1 MSDPRRSNGPT
12 GPTDWNAI
20 DWRKANRLVRNLRQR
35 IFRATRENDL
45 KKVRSLQKL
54 LLRSWSNLVL
64 SVRRATQ
71 QNQGKNTPGVDKVLV
86 KTPTARGKL
95 VATMTDQTVWRA
107 KPVRR
112 VYIPKANGQRRPL
125 GIPTILDRCWQGV
138 VKNALEPEW
147 EARFEGSS
155 YGFRPGRGCH
165 DAMARIYQLAKGT
178 STRKWVV
185 DADIKG
191 AFDNIGHEPLL
202 RAIGQFPARELI
214 KQWLKAGYVELGQLH
229 ETPAGTPQ
237 GGVISPLLANI
248 AFHGMEQ
255 VLGVAYAANG
265 DLKPKSPALVR
276 YADDFVVFCPTEE
289 EARQCLNKLRTWLA
303 ERNLQLSE
311 EKTKLVHLSNG
322 FDFLGFTVR
331 HYAVPTS
338 PSGWRLQIQ
347 PSRKSVRRLKE
358 HLREVWRRF
367 QGAPVAAVV
376 RALNP
381 VIRGWANYFR
391 AQCAGKT
398 FAKLEKWMY
407 DREVRYAKRRH
418 PNKSRFW
425 MVRKYWGV
433 PVRGRKDR
441 WVFGDKPSGAY
452 RLRFS
457 WFRQKHHVPVKG
469 TVSPDD
475 ARRKGYWEER
485 RKRNASDLSR
495 LDQKLASRQGWT
507 CPVCGDELLNGEEV
521 HRHHR
526 QPKEEGGTDDL
537 DNLVLLHLYCHQQ
550 VHLRDLKP
558 GGGS

>member
-1 MSDPRRSNGPT
+1 MSDHGRSNGPT

-20 DWRKANRLVRNLRQR
+20 DWRKANRVVRNLRQR
-35 IFRATRENDL
+35 IFRAARENDL

-86 KTPTARGKL
+86 KTPTARGEL
-95 VATMTDQTVWRA
+95 VETMAGHQVWRA

-112 VYIPKANGQRRPL
+112 VYIPKANGKLRPL

-202 RAIGQFPARELI
+202 RAIGQFPARELV
-214 KQWLKAGYVELGQLH
+214 KQWLKAGFMELGQLH
-229 ETPAGTPQ
+229 ETPTGTPQ

-265 DLKPKSPALVR
+265 ELKPKSPALVR
-276 YADDFVVFCPTEE
+276 YADDFVVFCHTEE
-289 EARQCLNKLRTWLA
+289 EARQCLDKLRTWLA

-311 EKTKLVHLSNG
+311 EKTKLVHLSEG
-322 FDFLGFTVR
+322 FDFLGFTVK
-331 HYAVPTS
+331 HYAVPAS

-347 PSRKSVRRLKE
+347 PSRKSVQRIKE
-358 HLREVWRRF
+358 RLREVWRRF

-381 VIRGWANYFR
+381 IIRGWATYFR
-391 AQCAGKT
+391 TQCAGKT

-418 PNKSRFW
+418 PNKSRSW
-425 MVRKYWGV
+425 MVQKYWGV
-433 PVRGRKDR
+433 PVRRRKDR
-441 WVFGDKPSGAY
+441 WVFGDKSSGAY

-457 WFRQKHHVPVKG
+457 WFRQTHHIPVKG
-469 TVSPDD
+469 TASPDD
-475 ARRKGYWEER
+475 ARLKDYWENR
-485 RKRNASDLSR
+485 RPCNSRSLSPT
-495 LDQKLASRQGWT
+495 DQKLGQRQGWR
-507 CPVCGDELLNGEEV
+507 CPICGEALLNGEEL

-526 QPKEEGGTDDL
+526 QPRQDGGTDDL
-537 DNLVLLHLYCHQQ
+537 DNRVLLHLYCHQQ

-558 GGGS
+558 ESGS

>member
-45 KKVRSLQKL
+45 KKVRSLQKVW
-54 LLRSWSNLVL
+54 LRSGSNLVL

-95 VATMTDQTVWRA
+95 VATMAGQTIWWARR
-107 KPVRR
+107 VRR
-112 VYIPKANGQRRPL
+112 VYIPKANGKRRHL

-202 RAIGQFPARELI
+202 RAIGQFPARGLV

-229 ETPAGTPQ
+229 ETPTGTPQ
-237 GGVISPLLANI
+237 GGVISPPLANI
-248 AFHGMEQ
+248 ALHGTEQ
-255 VLGVAYAANG
+255 ILGVAYAADG
-265 DLKPKSPALVR
+265 ELKPKSPALVR
-276 YADDFVVFCPTEE
+276 YADDLVVFCHTEE
-289 EARQCLNKLRTWLA
+289 EARQCLEKLRLWLT

-311 EKTKLVHLSNG
+311 EKTKLVHLSEG
-322 FDFLGFTVR
+322 FDFLGFTVK

-347 PSRKSVRRLKE
+347 PSRKSVQRVKE
-358 HLREVWRRF
+358 RLREVWRRF

-381 VIRGWANYFR
+381 IIRGWANYFR
-391 AQCAGKT
+391 AQCAGRT

-433 PVRGRKDR
+433 PVPGRKDR
-441 WVFGDKPSGAY
+441 WVFGDKSGRAY

-457 WFRQKHHVPVKG
+457 WFRQKHHIPVKG
-469 TVSPDD
+469 TASPDD
-475 ARRKGYWEER
+475 THLRGYWEER
-485 RKRNASDLSR
+485 RKCNSSDLSR
-495 LDQKLASRQGWT
+495 PDQKLATRQGWI
-507 CPVCGDELLNGEEV
+507 CPICGDDLPTGQEV
-521 HRHHR
+521 QRPPR
-526 QPKEEGGTDDL
+526 QPKE
-537 DNLVLLHLYCHQQ
+537 QA
-550 VHLRDLKP
+550 
-558 GGGS
+558 

>member
-95 VATMTDQTVWRA
+95 VATMTGQTVWCAR
-107 KPVRR
+107 PVRR
-112 VYIPKANGQRRPL
+112 VYIPKANGQLRPL
-125 GIPTILDRCWQGV
+125 GIPTILDRCWQGL

-229 ETPAGTPQ
+229 ETPTGTPQ

-255 VLGVAYAANG
+255 VLGVAYMANG
-265 DLKPKSPALVR
+265 DLNPKSPALVR
-276 YADDFVVFCPTEE
+276 YADDCAPRRREGTTTG
-289 EARQCLNKLRTWLA
+289 A
-303 ERNLQLSE
+303 
-311 EKTKLVHLSNG
+311 
-322 FDFLGFTVR
+322 
-331 HYAVPTS
+331 S
-338 PSGWRLQIQ
+338 PNAML
-347 PSRKSVRRLKE
+347 
-358 HLREVWRRF
+358 
-367 QGAPVAAVV
+367 
-376 RALNP
+376 
-381 VIRGWANYFR
+381 
-391 AQCAGKT
+391 
-398 FAKLEKWMY
+398 
-407 DREVRYAKRRH
+407 
-418 PNKSRFW
+418 
-425 MVRKYWGV
+425 
-433 PVRGRKDR
+433 
-441 WVFGDKPSGAY
+441 
-452 RLRFS
+452 
-457 WFRQKHHVPVKG
+457 
-469 TVSPDD
+469 
-475 ARRKGYWEER
+475 
-485 RKRNASDLSR
+485 RKR
-495 LDQKLASRQGWT
+495 
-507 CPVCGDELLNGEEV
+507 
-521 HRHHR
+521 
-526 QPKEEGGTDDL
+526 
-537 DNLVLLHLYCHQQ
+537 
-550 VHLRDLKP
+550 
-558 GGGS
+558 